1 MARRPRRHQRGV
13 TDDDVPVA
21 LIRLGHQAM
30 ALEVNNEWSA
40 LTGLDRYASLGSGWL
55 DALVLEHRDP
65 AASLVNRL
73 LADGGTAETEWQ
85 LARGGQGRWA
95 AASVVAPRPAGSQTC
110 TAALHDVTE
119 RRAREADLA
128 QRANHDPLTGLA
140 NRDVLS
146 DRAEHAMARLARRPG
161 ICAVLFIDLDHF
173 KTINDTFGHHQG
185 DMTLTAVARRLS
197 NAMRSADTLARV
209 GGDEFVV
216 LCEDLNTPEEAI
228 SVANRL
234 LAATR
239 HPIDVQG
246 GAPMLTASIGVAF
259 AYDAD
264 TSIPQ
269 LLHRADRAMYQVK
282 GRGGDGCEID
292 GSEVSR
298 FAAPTPISSADGT
311 DDLTT
316 ALTHLSLAAEA
327 LDQWAAADHDRG
339 DGTRWMATDEARY
352 GVHRSLIALREAA
365 DSTAPLSRP
374 SVTTT
379 EMDP

>member
-1 MARRPRRHQRGV
+1 M
-13 TDDDVPVA
+13 
-21 LIRLGHQAM
+21 
-30 ALEVNNEWSA
+30 
-40 LTGLDRYASLGSGWL
+40 
-55 DALVLEHRDP
+55 
-65 AASLVNRL
+65 
-73 LADGGTAETEWQ
+73 
-85 LARGGQGRWA
+85 
-95 AASVVAPRPAGSQTC
+95 
-110 TAALHDVTE
+110 
-119 RRAREADLA
+119 
-128 QRANHDPLTGLA
+128 
-140 NRDVLS
+140 
-146 DRAEHAMARLARRPG
+146 
-161 ICAVLFIDLDHF
+161 
-173 KTINDTFGHHQG
+173 
-185 DMTLTAVARRLS
+185 
-197 NAMRSADTLARV
+197 
-209 GGDEFVV
+209 V